1 MGLLDKV
8 RKLENEKKE
17 LPRYFLFKLAFESF
31 LKDIGARKG
40 AFLLKQGKVFNLAF
54 PINIDCDIF
63 RKYSLD
69 ASLMSSVEEDES
81 GAFVL
86 FNKDVASSIKMEL
99 LATSLLHKM
108 DDLGC
113 VFLLLDFDNRMDI
126 IKNNNDILL
135 AKIKEFKSEYDQNK
149 ILIDTSIPLFIK
161 YLGSSAIES
170 KMQGAILASTKPN
183 FLEFNFSSMFNL
195 SSLHQDTDNLPL
207 FYSIVNRIS
216 KMIGRSNLAILDKN
230 LILNACIFSSI
241 PLDYGVYSSTLKTVL
256 FSIYRKELIEK
267 LEISFVKTLY
277 DKRERISSWI
287 AESYDPYSYEC

>member
-40 AFLLKQGKVFNLAF
+40 SFLLKQGKVFNLAF

-170 KMQGAILASTKPN
+170 KMQGAVLASTKPN

-195 SSLHQDTDNLPL
+195 SSLHQDIDNLPL

-230 LILNACIFSSI
+230 LILNACIFSSV

-256 FSIYRKELIEK
+256 FSIYGKELIEK